1 MNVLG
6 VSELGMVP
14 SGLFFVGGADL
25 FMLDRA
31 VGMEAEDTGEILEPH
46 DLHMSICCNGRD
58 LWC

>member
-14 SGLFFVGGADL
+14 SGLFFVGGAVL

-31 VGMEAEDTGEILEPH
+31 VGMEAEDTGEILVTT
-46 DLHMSICCNGRD
+46 
-58 LWC
+58 